1 MAAIEEEDLD
11 YQYSPSR
18 WSHRLEAEAAVQD
31 HVQVTQSATDKARA
45 ELQCELDV
53 PYGDREGDKL
63 DIYKPDNC
71 RSDAPIFVYI
81 HGGYWQFLSKDQS
94 GFMALPLT
102 AAGVMVVAVDYDIA
116 PKGTMDVMVDQV
128 RRAVSFLSEK
138 FPSSRGLYIC
148 GHSAGAHLCAMV
160 LSSDWSKVR
169 DGHVPVIKGAFLVS
183 GVYDVTP
190 LVKTYVNEPLKM
202 TEEDAQRNS
211 PCQFSNAVVKNHPKC
226 KVLVVYGE
234 HDPPTFHRQSK
245 EYTEQLKGLG
255 MDVSCLEIPDTDHFN
270 VIHDLSQEQYQLT
283 KMVIKEMASS

>member
-1 MAAIEEEDLD
+1 MTAVEKEDLD

-18 WSHRLEAEAAVQD
+18 WSHRFEPEAAVQD
-31 HVQVTQSATDKARA
+31 HVCVTQSETDKARSQ
-45 ELQCELDV
+45 LQCELDV
-53 PYGDREGDKL
+53 PYGDREGDRL
-63 DIYKPDNC
+63 DIYKPQDC

-94 GFMALPLT
+94 AFMATTLT
-102 AAGVMVVAVDYDIA
+102 AVGVMVVAVDYDIA
-116 PKGTMDVMVDQV
+116 PKGTLDVMVDQV

-148 GHSAGAHLCAMV
+148 GHSAGGQLCAMV
-160 LSSDWSKVR
+160 LSSNWSKVS
-169 DGHVPVIKGAFLVS
+169 DGRVPEIKGAFLVS

-202 TEEDAQRNS
+202 TEEDARRNS
-211 PCQFSNAVVKNHPKC
+211 PCLFTDAVLKNHPSC
-226 KVLVVYGE
+226 KILVVFAE

-255 MDVSCLEIPDTDHFN
+255 MEVSCVEIPDTDHFN
-270 VIHDLSQEQYQLT
+270 VVHNLAEEQYQLT
-283 KMVIKEMASS
+283 KMVIAEMTS

>member
-1 MAAIEEEDLD
+1 MTAIEKEDLE

-18 WSHRLEAEAAVQD
+18 WSHRFDAEAVVQD
-31 HVQVTQSATDKARA
+31 HVRVVQTETDKARA
-45 ELQCELDV
+45 QLQCELDV

-94 GFMALPLT
+94 GFTAIPLT
-102 AAGVMVVAVDYDIA
+102 AAGVMVVAVGYDIA
-116 PKGTMDVMVDQV
+116 PKGTIDVMVDQV

-138 FPSSRGLYIC
+138 FPSSSGLYIC
-148 GHSAGAHLCAMV
+148 GHSAGGHLGAMV

-169 DGHVPVIKGAFLVS
+169 DGRVPAIKGAFLVS
-183 GVYDVTP
+183 GVFDLTP

-202 TEEDAQRNS
+202 TEEDARRNS
-211 PCQFSNAVVKNHPKC
+211 PCLFSAAVVKNHPKC
-226 KVLVVYGE
+226 KVLVVFGE
-234 HDPPTFHRQSK
+234 HDAPEFHRQSK

-255 MDVSCLEIPDTDHFN
+255 MEVSCVEIPDTDHFN
-270 VIHDLSQEQYQLT
+270 VVHNLAEEHYQLT
-283 KMVIKEMASS
+283 KMVIEEMLS